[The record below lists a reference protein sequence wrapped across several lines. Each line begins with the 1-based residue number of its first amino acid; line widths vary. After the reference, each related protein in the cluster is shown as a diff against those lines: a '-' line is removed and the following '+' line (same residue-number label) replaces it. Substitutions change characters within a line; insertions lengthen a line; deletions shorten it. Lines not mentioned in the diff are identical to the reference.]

1 MQPVLFQ
8 RKDPCPCWGPWG
20 CWTDKE
26 RDSKGQIST
35 RMRIQQAQEIR
46 ANSDHKNLPQ
56 SW

>member
-56 SW
+56 FW